1 MNDVH
6 ETRRQAA
13 WWALL
18 GQAPEAAGFLVTSL
32 VNIRYLTGFSGSN
45 AALLLQPSGA
55 LLCTDGRYVIQAGE
69 QCPDL
74 RLIVDRASASALCRV
89 WGATAVGPLAIESD
103 PVSVAALRG
112 LQGMLAE
119 VALEVS
125 GVVEGC
131 RAIKD
136 DHEIA
141 QIERACS
148 ISDLAL
154 HDILASVHVGDSERQ
169 IARRLEAAMYHR
181 GADEVS
187 FATIIA
193 AGPHS
198 AKPHH
203 EPTDRPIERGDLLL
217 MDFGAAV
224 SGYHADMTRTFV
236 VGEPTGWQREIH
248 GVVAHA
254 HRAGCAAA
262 QAGTPLAEVD
272 GAARSVVA
280 EAGFAT
286 SFDHGLGHGVGLQI
300 HEAPFL
306 NPRSEGRLPAGS
318 TVTIEPG
325 IYLPGRGGVRI
336 EDIVVVSEG
345 RSRPLTSSGRDLMV
359 LG

>member
-55 LLCTDGRYVIQAGE
+55 LLCTDGRYVIQAGV

-103 PVSVAALRG
+103 HVSVAALRG

-154 HDILASVHVGDSERQ
+154 HDILPVSMWAIVSVRLPGGWKQRCITGGQTRCHSPPSLPRDPT
-169 IARRLEAAMYHR
+169 RRSPITNPRTDRSR
-181 GADEVS
+181 GAIS
-187 FATIIA
+187 CSWTS
-193 AGPHS
+193 GPLS
-198 AKPHH
+198 PVTT
-203 EPTDRPIERGDLLL
+203 PT
-217 MDFGAAV
+217 
-224 SGYHADMTRTFV
+224 
-236 VGEPTGWQREIH
+236 
-248 GVVAHA
+248 
-254 HRAGCAAA
+254 
-262 QAGTPLAEVD
+262 
-272 GAARSVVA
+272 
-280 EAGFAT
+280 
-286 SFDHGLGHGVGLQI
+286 
-300 HEAPFL
+300 
-306 NPRSEGRLPAGS
+306 
-318 TVTIEPG
+318 
-325 IYLPGRGGVRI
+325 
-336 EDIVVVSEG
+336 
-345 RSRPLTSSGRDLMV
+345 
-359 LG
+359 

>member
-45 AALLLQPSGA
+45 AALLLQPSGS

-103 PVSVAALRG
+103 HVSVAALRG

-169 IARRLEAAMYHR
+169 IVSPGGRRGVIRHHHCRGTPLGEAPSRTH
-181 GADEVS
+181 G
-187 FATIIA
+187 
-193 AGPHS
+193 
-198 AKPHH
+198 
-203 EPTDRPIERGDLLL
+203 PTDR
-217 MDFGAAV
+217 
-224 SGYHADMTRTFV
+224 
-236 VGEPTGWQREIH
+236 
-248 GVVAHA
+248 
-254 HRAGCAAA
+254 
-262 QAGTPLAEVD
+262 
-272 GAARSVVA
+272 
-280 EAGFAT
+280 
-286 SFDHGLGHGVGLQI
+286 
-300 HEAPFL
+300 
-306 NPRSEGRLPAGS
+306 
-318 TVTIEPG
+318 
-325 IYLPGRGGVRI
+325 
-336 EDIVVVSEG
+336 EG
-345 RSRPLTSSGRDLMV
+345 RSPAHGLRGRCLRLPRRHDAHLRRGGAHG
-359 LG
+359 LAT